1 MKERGPAPATIMNLV
16 SGFGFTECAIKL
28 RDSSSGVIPMKDEW
42 SGWFR
47 FSWGILGSFSNG
59 LSSLRPNL
67 TLLGRMKKPLCRR
80 IRSAEVLLGANEP

>member
-59 LSSLRPNL
+59 LSSLLHSFLRKSKEFSSKSSPKYSS
-67 TLLGRMKKPLCRR
+67 G
-80 IRSAEVLLGANEP
+80 

>member
-16 SGFGFTECAIKL
+16 SGFGFTKCAIKL

-47 FSWGILGSFSNG
+47 FSWGILGSFYNG

-67 TLLGRMKKPLCRR
+67 TLLGRMKQPLCRR
-80 IRSAEVLLGANEP
+80 IRSAEVLLGADEP

>member
-59 LSSLRPNL
+59 LSSLRHSF
-67 TLLGRMKKPLCRR
+67 LLKSKEFSSKSSPKYSSG
-80 IRSAEVLLGANEP
+80 